1 MNTPLLPWWLA
12 VPVALLLVLSGI
24 VALVGSAGLLRFKH
38 FLFTHPCPHH
48 GEHAGYVFFMV
59 LAVAISASHL
69 MSRPIL
75 HPLILSVLLII
86 TSPVTAIFLMRAAI
100 KREHRQRLAEYGPD
114 EPGYLDMPHKAP
126 LPKDLAQPP
135 AGDKT

>member
-1 MNTPLLPWWLA
+1 
-12 VPVALLLVLSGI
+12 
-24 VALVGSAGLLRFKH
+24 
-38 FLFTHPCPHH
+38 
-48 GEHAGYVFFMV
+48 MV

-135 AGDKT
+135 ASDKT

>member
-1 MNTPLLPWWLA
+1 M
-12 VPVALLLVLSGI
+12 LSGI
-24 VALVGSAGLLRFKH
+24 VALIGSAGLLRFKH
-38 FLFTHPCPHH
+38 VYSRI
-48 GEHAGYVFFMV
+48 HAPTMGNTLGTFFMV

-75 HPLILSVLLII
+75 HPLIISVLLII

-100 KREHRQRLAEYGPD
+100 KREYRQRLAEYGPD

-126 LPKDLAQPP
+126 LPADLLPPQPEP
-135 AGDKT
+135 QEQTRQ

>member
-1 MNTPLLPWWLA
+1 MTTPLLPWWLA

-38 FLFTHPCPHH
+38 FYSRI
-48 GEHAGYVFFMV
+48 HAPTMGNTLGTFFMV

-100 KREHRQRLAEYGPD
+100 KREHRQRLAKYGPD

-126 LPKDLAQPP
+126 LPKELAEPP
-135 AGDKT
+135 TSDRT